1 MEARFYVRTHSG
13 YLTPLPRP
21 GIGGPGNV
29 TTEVMILDRA
39 YCHRVV
45 HSALSGTG
53 KQKQRLIRQAERL
66 AAEWNQ
72 ADGQE

>member
-1 MEARFYVRTHSG
+1 MSDRFYVVTHTG
-13 YLTPLPRP
+13 ICGTLPNAPPTHRFP
-21 GIGGPGNV
+21 AL
-29 TTEVMILDRA
+29 TEVMILDRA

-45 HSALSGTG
+45 HSELSGAR
-53 KQKQRLIRQAERL
+53 KEKRRLIARAENL